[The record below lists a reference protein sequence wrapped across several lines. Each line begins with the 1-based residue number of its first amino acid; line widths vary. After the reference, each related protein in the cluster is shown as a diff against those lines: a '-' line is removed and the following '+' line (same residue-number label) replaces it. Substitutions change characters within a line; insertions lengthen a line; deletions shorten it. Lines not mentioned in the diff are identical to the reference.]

1 MARIKDVAKEAG
13 VAAST
18 VSLVLNKKGYVSE
31 ETRLKVEAAVKKL
44 NYIPSEMAR
53 DLSLQRTNII
63 GVIVPSISHPFF
75 SELAEALE
83 TELYSLGYKMMLCC
97 TKYKENSE
105 RKFIEMLKRQTMD
118 GIIMGAHSLD
128 VSIYEGLKEPVVAF
142 DRYLNDNIPIVHCD
156 HCAGGRL
163 AAEAFLQHDCH
174 HVIGIEG
181 YQGVHTPANDYHKV
195 FHETMRQHSVTTD
208 ILEMPW
214 NAFTYEDFL
223 ATAEKLFTEY
233 QNIDGIFGS
242 DMAIASCM
250 RVAAQRGYHIPQDIK
265 MVAYDGTGMTQT
277 GIQPITAV
285 RQPIEKLASIAAQK
299 VVSKVKGTKDNL
311 PWVLQP
317 RLLRGETCWTGFAF
331 LLSKIVYTNLKKA
344 IDKLLFY
351 SYYRNIKPV
360 RDNEREEKWGY
371 FGERRNAGNKS
382 AVSFGLSFDAKK
394 WLD

>member
-13 VAAST
+13 VAPST

-31 ETRLKVEAAVKKL
+31 ETRLKVEAAVEKL

-53 DLSLQRTNII
+53 NLSLQRTNII

-181 YQGVHTPANDYHKV
+181 YQGVHTPANDSHKV
-195 FHETMRQHSVTTD
+195 FHETMWQHGVITD

-223 ATAEKLFTEY
+223 VTAEKLFTEY
-233 QNIDGIFGS
+233 QDIDGIFGS

-250 RVAAQRGYHIPQDIK
+250 RVATQRGYHIPQDIK

-285 RQPIEKLASIAAQK
+285 RQPIEKLAAIAAQK

-311 PWVLQP
+311 PWVLKP
-317 RLLRGETCWTGFAF
+317 RLLKGETC
-331 LLSKIVYTNLKKA
+331 
-344 IDKLLFY
+344 
-351 SYYRNIKPV
+351 
-360 RDNEREEKWGY
+360 
-371 FGERRNAGNKS
+371 
-382 AVSFGLSFDAKK
+382 
-394 WLD
+394 

>member
-13 VAAST
+13 VAPST

-31 ETRLKVEAAVKKL
+31 ETRLKVEAAVEKL

-53 DLSLQRTNII
+53 NLSLQRTNII

-156 HCAGGRL
+156 HCTGGRL

-195 FHETMRQHSVTTD
+195 FHETMRQHGVTTD

-223 ATAEKLFTEY
+223 ATAEKLFEEY
-233 QNIDGIFGS
+233 QDIDGIFGA
-242 DMAIASCM
+242 DMKISLEN
-250 RVAAQRGYHIPQDIK
+250 
-265 MVAYDGTGMTQT
+265 DGPFTVMLD
-277 GIQPITAV
+277 
-285 RQPIEKLASIAAQK
+285 ESIM
-299 VVSKVKGTKDNL
+299 
-311 PWVLQP
+311 
-317 RLLRGETCWTGFAF
+317 
-331 LLSKIVYTNLKKA
+331 
-344 IDKLLFY
+344 
-351 SYYRNIKPV
+351 
-360 RDNEREEKWGY
+360 
-371 FGERRNAGNKS
+371 
-382 AVSFGLSFDAKK
+382 
-394 WLD
+394 

>member
-13 VAAST
+13 VAPST

-31 ETRLKVEAAVKKL
+31 ETRLKVEAAVEKL

-53 DLSLQRTNII
+53 NLSLQRTNII

-128 VSIYEGLKEPVVAF
+128 VSIYEGLKEPVIAF

-156 HCAGGRL
+156 HCTGGRL

-181 YQGVHTPANDYHKV
+181 YQGVHTPANDSHKV
-195 FHETMRQHSVTTD
+195 FHETMWQHGVITD

-223 ATAEKLFTEY
+223 ITAEKLFTEY
-233 QNIDGIFGS
+233 QDIDGIFGS

-250 RVAAQRGYHIPQDIK
+250 RVATQRGYHIPQDIK

-285 RQPIEKLASIAAQK
+285 RQPIEKLAAIAAQK

-311 PWVLQP
+311 PWVLKP
-317 RLLRGETCWTGFAF
+317 RLLKGETC
-331 LLSKIVYTNLKKA
+331 
-344 IDKLLFY
+344 
-351 SYYRNIKPV
+351 
-360 RDNEREEKWGY
+360 
-371 FGERRNAGNKS
+371 
-382 AVSFGLSFDAKK
+382 
-394 WLD
+394 

>member
-53 DLSLQRTNII
+53 NLSLQRTNII

-181 YQGVHTPANDYHKV
+181 YQGVHTPANDSPKV
-195 FHETMRQHSVTTD
+195 FHETMWQHGVITD

-223 ATAEKLFTEY
+223 VTAEKLFTEY
-233 QNIDGIFGS
+233 QDIDGIFGS

-250 RVAAQRGYHIPQDIK
+250 RVATQRGYHIPRDIK

-285 RQPIEKLASIAAQK
+285 RQPIEKLAAIAAQK

-311 PWVLQP
+311 PWVLKP
-317 RLLRGETCWTGFAF
+317 RLLKGETC
-331 LLSKIVYTNLKKA
+331 
-344 IDKLLFY
+344 
-351 SYYRNIKPV
+351 
-360 RDNEREEKWGY
+360 
-371 FGERRNAGNKS
+371 
-382 AVSFGLSFDAKK
+382 
-394 WLD
+394 

>member
-13 VAAST
+13 VAPST

-31 ETRLKVEAAVKKL
+31 ETRLKVEAAVEKL

-53 DLSLQRTNII
+53 NLSLQRTNII

-181 YQGVHTPANDYHKV
+181 YQGVHTPANDSHKV
-195 FHETMRQHSVTTD
+195 FHETMWQHGVITD

-214 NAFTYEDFL
+214 NAFTYEEFL
-223 ATAEKLFTEY
+223 VTAEKLFTEY
-233 QNIDGIFGS
+233 QDIDGIFGS

-250 RVAAQRGYHIPQDIK
+250 RVATQRGYHIPQDIK

-285 RQPIEKLASIAAQK
+285 RQPIEKLAAIAAQK

-311 PWVLQP
+311 PWVLKP
-317 RLLRGETCWTGFAF
+317 RLLKGETC
-331 LLSKIVYTNLKKA
+331 
-344 IDKLLFY
+344 
-351 SYYRNIKPV
+351 
-360 RDNEREEKWGY
+360 
-371 FGERRNAGNKS
+371 
-382 AVSFGLSFDAKK
+382 
-394 WLD
+394 

>member
-13 VAAST
+13 VAPST

-31 ETRLKVEAAVKKL
+31 ETRLKVEAAVEKL

-53 DLSLQRTNII
+53 NLSLQRTNII

-128 VSIYEGLKEPVVAF
+128 VSIYEGLKEPVIAF

-156 HCAGGRL
+156 HCTGGRL

-181 YQGVHTPANDYHKV
+181 YQGVHTPANDSHKV
-195 FHETMRQHSVTTD
+195 FHETMWQHGVITD

-223 ATAEKLFTEY
+223 VTAEKLFTEY
-233 QNIDGIFGS
+233 QDIDGIFGS

-250 RVAAQRGYHIPQDIK
+250 RVATQRGYHIPQDIK

-285 RQPIEKLASIAAQK
+285 RQPIEKLAAIAAQK

-311 PWVLQP
+311 PWVLKP
-317 RLLRGETCWTGFAF
+317 RLLRGETC
-331 LLSKIVYTNLKKA
+331 
-344 IDKLLFY
+344 
-351 SYYRNIKPV
+351 
-360 RDNEREEKWGY
+360 
-371 FGERRNAGNKS
+371 
-382 AVSFGLSFDAKK
+382 
-394 WLD
+394 

>member
-53 DLSLQRTNII
+53 NLSLQRTNII

-181 YQGVHTPANDYHKV
+181 YQGVHTPANDSQKV
-195 FHETMRQHSVTTD
+195 FHETMWQHGVITD

-223 ATAEKLFTEY
+223 VTAEKLFTEY
-233 QNIDGIFGS
+233 QDIDGIFGS

-250 RVAAQRGYHIPQDIK
+250 RVATQRGYHIPQDIK

-285 RQPIEKLASIAAQK
+285 RQPIEKLAAIAAQK

-311 PWVLQP
+311 PWVLKP
-317 RLLRGETCWTGFAF
+317 RLLKGETC
-331 LLSKIVYTNLKKA
+331 
-344 IDKLLFY
+344 
-351 SYYRNIKPV
+351 
-360 RDNEREEKWGY
+360 
-371 FGERRNAGNKS
+371 
-382 AVSFGLSFDAKK
+382 
-394 WLD
+394 

>member
-13 VAAST
+13 VAPST

-31 ETRLKVEAAVKKL
+31 ETRLKVEAAVEKL

-53 DLSLQRTNII
+53 NLSLQRTNII

-128 VSIYEGLKEPVVAF
+128 VSIYEGLKEPVIAF

-156 HCAGGRL
+156 HCTGGRL

-181 YQGVHTPANDYHKV
+181 YQGVHTPANDSHKV
-195 FHETMRQHSVTTD
+195 FHETMWQHGVITD

-223 ATAEKLFTEY
+223 VTAEKLFKEY
-233 QNIDGIFGS
+233 QDIDGIFGS

-250 RVAAQRGYHIPQDIK
+250 RVATQRGYHIPQDIK

-285 RQPIEKLASIAAQK
+285 RQPIEKLAAIAAQK

-311 PWVLQP
+311 PWVLKP
-317 RLLRGETCWTGFAF
+317 RLLKGETC
-331 LLSKIVYTNLKKA
+331 
-344 IDKLLFY
+344 
-351 SYYRNIKPV
+351 
-360 RDNEREEKWGY
+360 
-371 FGERRNAGNKS
+371 
-382 AVSFGLSFDAKK
+382 
-394 WLD
+394 

>member
-53 DLSLQRTNII
+53 NLSLQRTNII

-181 YQGVHTPANDYHKV
+181 YQGVHTPANDSHKV
-195 FHETMRQHSVTTD
+195 FHETMWQHGVITD

-223 ATAEKLFTEY
+223 VTAEKLFTEY
-233 QNIDGIFGS
+233 QDIDGIFGS

-250 RVAAQRGYHIPQDIK
+250 RVATQRGYHIPQDIK

-285 RQPIEKLASIAAQK
+285 RQPIEKLAAIAAQK

-311 PWVLQP
+311 PWVLKP
-317 RLLRGETCWTGFAF
+317 RLLKGETC
-331 LLSKIVYTNLKKA
+331 
-344 IDKLLFY
+344 
-351 SYYRNIKPV
+351 
-360 RDNEREEKWGY
+360 
-371 FGERRNAGNKS
+371 
-382 AVSFGLSFDAKK
+382 
-394 WLD
+394 

>member
-13 VAAST
+13 VAPST

-31 ETRLKVEAAVKKL
+31 ETRLKVEAAVEKL

-53 DLSLQRTNII
+53 NLSLQRTNII

-156 HCAGGRL
+156 HCAGGWL

-195 FHETMRQHSVTTD
+195 FHETMRQHGVTTD

-233 QNIDGIFGS
+233 QDIDGIFGS

-250 RVAAQRGYHIPQDIK
+250 RVATQRGYRIPRDIK

-285 RQPIEKLASIAAQK
+285 RQPIEKLAAIAAQK

-317 RLLRGETCWTGFAF
+317 RLLRGETC
-331 LLSKIVYTNLKKA
+331 
-344 IDKLLFY
+344 
-351 SYYRNIKPV
+351 
-360 RDNEREEKWGY
+360 
-371 FGERRNAGNKS
+371 
-382 AVSFGLSFDAKK
+382 
-394 WLD
+394 

>member
-1 MARIKDVAKEAG
+1 MAKIKDVAKEAG
-13 VAAST
+13 VAPST

-31 ETRLKVEAAVKKL
+31 ETRLKVEAAVEKL

-53 DLSLQRTNII
+53 NLSLQRTNII

-128 VSIYEGLKEPVVAF
+128 VSIYEGLKEPVIAF
-142 DRYLNDNIPIVHCD
+142 DRYLNENIPIVHCD
-156 HCAGGRL
+156 HCTGGRL

-195 FHETMRQHSVTTD
+195 FHETMQQHGVTTD

-223 ATAEKLFTEY
+223 ATAEKLFEEY
-233 QNIDGIFGS
+233 QDIDGIFGS

-250 RVAAQRGYHIPQDIK
+250 RVATQRGYRIPQDIK

-285 RQPIEKLASIAAQK
+285 RQPIEKLAAIAAQK

-317 RLLRGETCWTGFAF
+317 RLLKGETC
-331 LLSKIVYTNLKKA
+331 
-344 IDKLLFY
+344 
-351 SYYRNIKPV
+351 
-360 RDNEREEKWGY
+360 
-371 FGERRNAGNKS
+371 
-382 AVSFGLSFDAKK
+382 
-394 WLD
+394 

>member
-53 DLSLQRTNII
+53 NLSLQRTNII

-128 VSIYEGLKEPVVAF
+128 VSIYEGLKEPVIAF

-156 HCAGGRL
+156 HCTGGRL

-181 YQGVHTPANDYHKV
+181 YQGVHTPANDSHKV
-195 FHETMRQHSVTTD
+195 FHETMWQHGVITD

-223 ATAEKLFTEY
+223 VTAEKLFTEY
-233 QNIDGIFGS
+233 QDIDGIFGS

-250 RVAAQRGYHIPQDIK
+250 RVATQRGYHIPQDIK

-285 RQPIEKLASIAAQK
+285 RQPIEKLAAIAAQK

-311 PWVLQP
+311 PWVLKP
-317 RLLRGETCWTGFAF
+317 RLLKGETC
-331 LLSKIVYTNLKKA
+331 
-344 IDKLLFY
+344 
-351 SYYRNIKPV
+351 
-360 RDNEREEKWGY
+360 
-371 FGERRNAGNKS
+371 
-382 AVSFGLSFDAKK
+382 
-394 WLD
+394 

>member
-13 VAAST
+13 VAPST

-31 ETRLKVEAAVKKL
+31 ETRLKVEAAVEKL

-53 DLSLQRTNII
+53 NLSLQRTNII

-181 YQGVHTPANDYHKV
+181 YQGVHTPANDSQKV
-195 FHETMRQHSVTTD
+195 FHETMWQHGVITD

-223 ATAEKLFTEY
+223 VTAEKLFTEY
-233 QNIDGIFGS
+233 QDIDGIFGS

-250 RVAAQRGYHIPQDIK
+250 RVATQRGYHIPQDIK

-285 RQPIEKLASIAAQK
+285 RQPIEKLAAIAAQK

-311 PWVLQP
+311 PWVLKP
-317 RLLRGETCWTGFAF
+317 RLLKGETC
-331 LLSKIVYTNLKKA
+331 
-344 IDKLLFY
+344 
-351 SYYRNIKPV
+351 
-360 RDNEREEKWGY
+360 
-371 FGERRNAGNKS
+371 
-382 AVSFGLSFDAKK
+382 
-394 WLD
+394 

>member
-13 VAAST
+13 VAPST

-31 ETRLKVEAAVKKL
+31 ETRLKVEAAVEKL

-53 DLSLQRTNII
+53 NLSLQRTNII

-156 HCAGGRL
+156 HCTGGRL

-181 YQGVHTPANDYHKV
+181 YQGVHTPANDSQKV
-195 FHETMRQHSVTTD
+195 FHETMWQHGVITD

-223 ATAEKLFTEY
+223 VTAEKLFTEY
-233 QNIDGIFGS
+233 QDIDGIFGS

-250 RVAAQRGYHIPQDIK
+250 RVATQRGYHIPQDIK

-285 RQPIEKLASIAAQK
+285 RQPIEKLAAIAAQK

-311 PWVLQP
+311 PWVLKP
-317 RLLRGETCWTGFAF
+317 RLLKGETC
-331 LLSKIVYTNLKKA
+331 
-344 IDKLLFY
+344 
-351 SYYRNIKPV
+351 
-360 RDNEREEKWGY
+360 
-371 FGERRNAGNKS
+371 
-382 AVSFGLSFDAKK
+382 
-394 WLD
+394 

>member
-13 VAAST
+13 VAPST

-31 ETRLKVEAAVKKL
+31 ETRLKVEAAVEKL

-53 DLSLQRTNII
+53 NLSLQRTNII

-128 VSIYEGLKEPVVAF
+128 VSIYEGLKEPVIAF

-181 YQGVHTPANDYHKV
+181 YQGVHTPANDSQKV
-195 FHETMRQHSVTTD
+195 FHETMWQHGVITD

-223 ATAEKLFTEY
+223 VTAEKLFTEY
-233 QNIDGIFGS
+233 QDIDGIFGS

-250 RVAAQRGYHIPQDIK
+250 RVATQRGYHIPQDIK

-285 RQPIEKLASIAAQK
+285 RQPIEKLAAIAAQK

-311 PWVLQP
+311 PWVLKP
-317 RLLRGETCWTGFAF
+317 RLLKGETC
-331 LLSKIVYTNLKKA
+331 
-344 IDKLLFY
+344 
-351 SYYRNIKPV
+351 
-360 RDNEREEKWGY
+360 
-371 FGERRNAGNKS
+371 
-382 AVSFGLSFDAKK
+382 
-394 WLD
+394 

>member
-1 MARIKDVAKEAG
+1 MTRIKDVAKEAG

-53 DLSLQRTNII
+53 NLSLRRTNII
-63 GVIVPSISHPFF
+63 GVIVPSIAHPFF

-105 RKFIEMLKRQTMD
+105 RKFIDMLKRRTMD

-128 VSIYEGLKEPVVAF
+128 VAIYNDLKQPVVAF
-142 DRYLNDNIPIVHCD
+142 DRYINDAIPIVHCD
-156 HCAGGRL
+156 HCMGGRI
-163 AAEAFLQHDCH
+163 AAEAFLQHECR
-174 HVIGIEG
+174 HVVGIEG
-181 YQGVHTPANDYHKV
+181 YQGVRTPANDYHRV
-195 FHETMRQHSVTTD
+195 FHATMRQHGVATD

-223 ATAEKLFTEY
+223 LTAEKLFAEY
-233 QNIDGIFGS
+233 QEIDGIFGS

-250 RVAAQRGYHIPQDIK
+250 RVAAHRGYHIPRDIR

-285 RQPIEKLASIAAQK
+285 RQPIEELAKLAAQK
-299 VVSKVKGTKDNL
+299 VVNKVNGMGDNL

-317 RLLRGETCWTGFAF
+317 RLLKGETC
-331 LLSKIVYTNLKKA
+331 
-344 IDKLLFY
+344 
-351 SYYRNIKPV
+351 
-360 RDNEREEKWGY
+360 
-371 FGERRNAGNKS
+371 
-382 AVSFGLSFDAKK
+382 
-394 WLD
+394 

>member
-53 DLSLQRTNII
+53 NLSLQRTNII

-195 FHETMRQHSVTTD
+195 FHETMQQHGVTTD

-223 ATAEKLFTEY
+223 ATAEKLFEEY
-233 QNIDGIFGS
+233 QDIDGIFGS

-250 RVAAQRGYHIPQDIK
+250 RVATQRGYRIPQDIK

-285 RQPIEKLASIAAQK
+285 RQPIEKLAAVAAQK

-317 RLLRGETCWTGFAF
+317 RLLRGETC
-331 LLSKIVYTNLKKA
+331 
-344 IDKLLFY
+344 
-351 SYYRNIKPV
+351 
-360 RDNEREEKWGY
+360 
-371 FGERRNAGNKS
+371 
-382 AVSFGLSFDAKK
+382 
-394 WLD
+394 

>member
-53 DLSLQRTNII
+53 NLSLQRTNII

-128 VSIYEGLKEPVVAF
+128 VSIYEGLKEPVIAF

-156 HCAGGRL
+156 HCTGGRL

-181 YQGVHTPANDYHKV
+181 YQGVHTPANDSQKV
-195 FHETMRQHSVTTD
+195 FHETMWQHGVITD

-223 ATAEKLFTEY
+223 VTAEKLFKEY
-233 QNIDGIFGS
+233 QDIDGIFGS

-250 RVAAQRGYHIPQDIK
+250 RVATQRGYHIPQDIK

-285 RQPIEKLASIAAQK
+285 RQPIEKLAAIAAQK

-311 PWVLQP
+311 PWVLKP
-317 RLLRGETCWTGFAF
+317 RLLKGETC
-331 LLSKIVYTNLKKA
+331 
-344 IDKLLFY
+344 
-351 SYYRNIKPV
+351 
-360 RDNEREEKWGY
+360 
-371 FGERRNAGNKS
+371 
-382 AVSFGLSFDAKK
+382 
-394 WLD
+394 

>member
-13 VAAST
+13 VAPST

-31 ETRLKVEAAVKKL
+31 ETRLKVEAAVEKL
-44 NYIPSEMAR
+44 DYIPSEMAR
-53 DLSLQRTNII
+53 NLSLQRTNII

-128 VSIYEGLKEPVVAF
+128 VSIYEGLKEPVIAF

-156 HCAGGRL
+156 HCTGGRL

-181 YQGVHTPANDYHKV
+181 YQGVHTPANDSHKV
-195 FHETMRQHSVTTD
+195 FHETMWQHGVITD

-223 ATAEKLFTEY
+223 VTAEKLFTEY
-233 QNIDGIFGS
+233 QDIDGIFGS

-250 RVAAQRGYHIPQDIK
+250 RVATQRGYHIPQDIK

-285 RQPIEKLASIAAQK
+285 RQPIEKLAAIAAQK

-311 PWVLQP
+311 PWVLKP
-317 RLLRGETCWTGFAF
+317 RLLKGETC
-331 LLSKIVYTNLKKA
+331 
-344 IDKLLFY
+344 
-351 SYYRNIKPV
+351 
-360 RDNEREEKWGY
+360 
-371 FGERRNAGNKS
+371 
-382 AVSFGLSFDAKK
+382 
-394 WLD
+394 

>member
-13 VAAST
+13 VAPST

-31 ETRLKVEAAVKKL
+31 ETRLKVEAAVEKL

-53 DLSLQRTNII
+53 NLSLQRTNII

-181 YQGVHTPANDYHKV
+181 YQGVHTPANDSQKV
-195 FHETMRQHSVTTD
+195 FHETMWQHGVITD

-223 ATAEKLFTEY
+223 VTAEKLFEEY
-233 QNIDGIFGS
+233 QDIDGIFGS

-250 RVAAQRGYHIPQDIK
+250 RVATQRGYHIPQDIK

-285 RQPIEKLASIAAQK
+285 RQPIEKLAAIAAQK

-311 PWVLQP
+311 PWVLKP
-317 RLLRGETCWTGFAF
+317 RLLKGETC
-331 LLSKIVYTNLKKA
+331 
-344 IDKLLFY
+344 
-351 SYYRNIKPV
+351 
-360 RDNEREEKWGY
+360 
-371 FGERRNAGNKS
+371 
-382 AVSFGLSFDAKK
+382 
-394 WLD
+394 

>member
-13 VAAST
+13 VAPST

-31 ETRLKVEAAVKKL
+31 ETRLKVEAAVEKL

-53 DLSLQRTNII
+53 NLSLQRTNII

-105 RKFIEMLKRQTMD
+105 QKFIEMLKRQTMD

-128 VSIYEGLKEPVVAF
+128 VSIYEGLKEPVIAF

-156 HCAGGRL
+156 HCTGGRL

-181 YQGVHTPANDYHKV
+181 YQGVHTPANDSHKV
-195 FHETMRQHSVTTD
+195 FHETMWQHGVITD

-223 ATAEKLFTEY
+223 VTAEKLFTEY
-233 QNIDGIFGS
+233 QDIDGIFGS

-250 RVAAQRGYHIPQDIK
+250 RVATQRGYHIPQDIK

-285 RQPIEKLASIAAQK
+285 RQPIEKLAAIAAQK

-311 PWVLQP
+311 PWVLKP
-317 RLLRGETCWTGFAF
+317 RLLKGETC
-331 LLSKIVYTNLKKA
+331 
-344 IDKLLFY
+344 
-351 SYYRNIKPV
+351 
-360 RDNEREEKWGY
+360 
-371 FGERRNAGNKS
+371 
-382 AVSFGLSFDAKK
+382 
-394 WLD
+394 

>member
-13 VAAST
+13 VAPST

-31 ETRLKVEAAVKKL
+31 ETRLKVEAAVEKL

-53 DLSLQRTNII
+53 NLSLQRTNII

-128 VSIYEGLKEPVVAF
+128 VSIYDGLKEPVVAF

-181 YQGVHTPANDYHKV
+181 YQGVHTPANDSHKV
-195 FHETMRQHSVTTD
+195 FHETMWQHGVITD

-223 ATAEKLFTEY
+223 VTAEKLFTEY
-233 QNIDGIFGS
+233 QDIDGIFGS

-250 RVAAQRGYHIPQDIK
+250 RVATQRGYHIPQDIK

-285 RQPIEKLASIAAQK
+285 RQPIEKLAAIAAQK

-311 PWVLQP
+311 PWVLKP
-317 RLLRGETCWTGFAF
+317 RLLKGETC
-331 LLSKIVYTNLKKA
+331 
-344 IDKLLFY
+344 
-351 SYYRNIKPV
+351 
-360 RDNEREEKWGY
+360 
-371 FGERRNAGNKS
+371 
-382 AVSFGLSFDAKK
+382 
-394 WLD
+394 

>member
-13 VAAST
+13 VAPST

-31 ETRLKVEAAVKKL
+31 ETRLKVEAAVEKL

-53 DLSLQRTNII
+53 NLSLQRTNII

-128 VSIYEGLKEPVVAF
+128 VSIYEGLKEPVIAF

-156 HCAGGRL
+156 HCTGGRL

-181 YQGVHTPANDYHKV
+181 YQGVHTPANDSHKV
-195 FHETMRQHSVTTD
+195 FHETMWQHGVITD

-223 ATAEKLFTEY
+223 VTAEKLFTEY
-233 QNIDGIFGS
+233 QDIDGIFGS

-250 RVAAQRGYHIPQDIK
+250 RVGTQRGYHIPQDIK

-277 GIQPITAV
+277 GIQLITAV
-285 RQPIEKLASIAAQK
+285 RQPIEKLAAIAAQK

-311 PWVLQP
+311 PWVLKP
-317 RLLRGETCWTGFAF
+317 RLLKGETC
-331 LLSKIVYTNLKKA
+331 
-344 IDKLLFY
+344 
-351 SYYRNIKPV
+351 
-360 RDNEREEKWGY
+360 
-371 FGERRNAGNKS
+371 
-382 AVSFGLSFDAKK
+382 
-394 WLD
+394 

>member
-13 VAAST
+13 VAPST

-31 ETRLKVEAAVKKL
+31 ETRLKVEAAVEKL

-53 DLSLQRTNII
+53 NLSLQRTNII

-174 HVIGIEG
+174 HVVGIEG
-181 YQGVHTPANDYHKV
+181 YQGVHTPANDSQKV
-195 FHETMRQHSVTTD
+195 FHETMWQHGVITD

-233 QNIDGIFGS
+233 QDIDGIFGS

-250 RVAAQRGYHIPQDIK
+250 RVATQRGYHIPQDIK

-285 RQPIEKLASIAAQK
+285 RQPIEKLAAIAAQK

-311 PWVLQP
+311 PWVLKP
-317 RLLRGETCWTGFAF
+317 RLLKGETC
-331 LLSKIVYTNLKKA
+331 
-344 IDKLLFY
+344 
-351 SYYRNIKPV
+351 
-360 RDNEREEKWGY
+360 
-371 FGERRNAGNKS
+371 
-382 AVSFGLSFDAKK
+382 
-394 WLD
+394 

>member
-13 VAAST
+13 VAPST

-31 ETRLKVEAAVKKL
+31 ETRLKVEAAVEKL

-53 DLSLQRTNII
+53 NLSLQRTNII

-128 VSIYEGLKEPVVAF
+128 VSIYEGLKEPVIAF

-156 HCAGGRL
+156 HCTGGRL

-181 YQGVHTPANDYHKV
+181 YQGVHTPANDSHKV
-195 FHETMRQHSVTTD
+195 FHETMWQHGVITD

-223 ATAEKLFTEY
+223 VTAEKLFTEY
-233 QNIDGIFGS
+233 QDIDGIFGT

-250 RVAAQRGYHIPQDIK
+250 RVATQRGYHIPRDIK

-285 RQPIEKLASIAAQK
+285 RQPIEKLAAIAAQK

-311 PWVLQP
+311 PWVLKP
-317 RLLRGETCWTGFAF
+317 RLLKGETC
-331 LLSKIVYTNLKKA
+331 
-344 IDKLLFY
+344 
-351 SYYRNIKPV
+351 
-360 RDNEREEKWGY
+360 
-371 FGERRNAGNKS
+371 
-382 AVSFGLSFDAKK
+382 
-394 WLD
+394 

>member
-13 VAAST
+13 VAPST

-31 ETRLKVEAAVKKL
+31 ETRLKVEAAVEKL

-53 DLSLQRTNII
+53 NLSLQRTNII

-128 VSIYEGLKEPVVAF
+128 VSIYDGLKEPVVAF

-156 HCAGGRL
+156 HCTGGRL

-181 YQGVHTPANDYHKV
+181 YQGVHTPANDSQKV
-195 FHETMRQHSVTTD
+195 FHETMWQHGVITD

-223 ATAEKLFTEY
+223 VTAEKLFTEY
-233 QNIDGIFGS
+233 QDIDGIFGS

-250 RVAAQRGYHIPQDIK
+250 RVATQRGYHIPQDIK

-285 RQPIEKLASIAAQK
+285 RQPIEKLAAIAAQK

-311 PWVLQP
+311 PWVLKP
-317 RLLRGETCWTGFAF
+317 RLLKGETC
-331 LLSKIVYTNLKKA
+331 
-344 IDKLLFY
+344 
-351 SYYRNIKPV
+351 
-360 RDNEREEKWGY
+360 
-371 FGERRNAGNKS
+371 
-382 AVSFGLSFDAKK
+382 
-394 WLD
+394 

>member
-13 VAAST
+13 VAPST

-53 DLSLQRTNII
+53 NLSLQRTNII

-181 YQGVHTPANDYHKV
+181 YQGVHTPANDSQKV
-195 FHETMRQHSVTTD
+195 FHETMWQHGVITD

-223 ATAEKLFTEY
+223 VTAEKLFTEY
-233 QNIDGIFGS
+233 QDIDGIFGS

-250 RVAAQRGYHIPQDIK
+250 RVATQRGYHIPQDIK

-285 RQPIEKLASIAAQK
+285 RQPIEKLAAIAAQK

-311 PWVLQP
+311 PWVLKP
-317 RLLRGETCWTGFAF
+317 RLLKGETC
-331 LLSKIVYTNLKKA
+331 
-344 IDKLLFY
+344 
-351 SYYRNIKPV
+351 
-360 RDNEREEKWGY
+360 
-371 FGERRNAGNKS
+371 
-382 AVSFGLSFDAKK
+382 
-394 WLD
+394 

>member
-13 VAAST
+13 VAPST

-31 ETRLKVEAAVKKL
+31 ETRLKVEAAVEKL
-44 NYIPSEMAR
+44 DYIPSEMAR
-53 DLSLQRTNII
+53 NLSLQRTNII

-142 DRYLNDNIPIVHCD
+142 DRYLNENIPIVHCD
-156 HCAGGRL
+156 HCTGGRL

-181 YQGVHTPANDYHKV
+181 YQGVHTPANDSQKV
-195 FHETMRQHSVTTD
+195 FHETMWQHGVITD

-223 ATAEKLFTEY
+223 VTAEKLFTEY
-233 QNIDGIFGS
+233 QDIDGIFGS

-250 RVAAQRGYHIPQDIK
+250 RVATQRGYHIPQDIK

-285 RQPIEKLASIAAQK
+285 RQPIEKLAAIAAQK

-311 PWVLQP
+311 PWVLKP
-317 RLLRGETCWTGFAF
+317 RLLKGETC
-331 LLSKIVYTNLKKA
+331 
-344 IDKLLFY
+344 
-351 SYYRNIKPV
+351 
-360 RDNEREEKWGY
+360 
-371 FGERRNAGNKS
+371 
-382 AVSFGLSFDAKK
+382 
-394 WLD
+394 

>member
-13 VAAST
+13 VAPST

-31 ETRLKVEAAVKKL
+31 ETRLKVEAAVEKL

-53 DLSLQRTNII
+53 NLSLQRTNII

-142 DRYLNDNIPIVHCD
+142 DRYLNENIPIVHCD
-156 HCAGGRL
+156 HCTGGRL

-181 YQGVHTPANDYHKV
+181 YQGVHTPANDSHKV
-195 FHETMRQHSVTTD
+195 FHETMWQHGVITD

-223 ATAEKLFTEY
+223 VTAEKLFTEY
-233 QNIDGIFGS
+233 QDIDGIFGS

-285 RQPIEKLASIAAQK
+285 RQPIEKLAAIAAQK

-311 PWVLQP
+311 PWVLKP
-317 RLLRGETCWTGFAF
+317 RLLKGETC
-331 LLSKIVYTNLKKA
+331 
-344 IDKLLFY
+344 
-351 SYYRNIKPV
+351 
-360 RDNEREEKWGY
+360 
-371 FGERRNAGNKS
+371 
-382 AVSFGLSFDAKK
+382 
-394 WLD
+394 

>member
-13 VAAST
+13 VAPST

-31 ETRLKVEAAVKKL
+31 ETRLKVEAAVEKL

-53 DLSLQRTNII
+53 NLSLQRTNII

-195 FHETMRQHSVTTD
+195 FHETMGQHGVTTD

-223 ATAEKLFTEY
+223 ATAEKLFEEY
-233 QNIDGIFGS
+233 QDIDGIFGS

-250 RVAAQRGYHIPQDIK
+250 RVATQRGYRIPQDIK

-285 RQPIEKLASIAAQK
+285 RQPIEKLAAIAARK

-311 PWVLQP
+311 PWVLKP
-317 RLLRGETCWTGFAF
+317 RLLRGETC
-331 LLSKIVYTNLKKA
+331 
-344 IDKLLFY
+344 
-351 SYYRNIKPV
+351 
-360 RDNEREEKWGY
+360 
-371 FGERRNAGNKS
+371 
-382 AVSFGLSFDAKK
+382 
-394 WLD
+394 

>member
-13 VAAST
+13 VAPST

-31 ETRLKVEAAVKKL
+31 ETRLKVEAAVEKL

-53 DLSLQRTNII
+53 NLSLQRTNII

-142 DRYLNDNIPIVHCD
+142 DRYLNDNIPIVHYD

-195 FHETMRQHSVTTD
+195 FHETMGQHGVTTD

-233 QNIDGIFGS
+233 QDIDGIFGS

-250 RVAAQRGYHIPQDIK
+250 RVATQRGYHIPKDIK
-265 MVAYDGTGMTQT
+265 MVAYDGTGITQT

-285 RQPIEKLASIAAQK
+285 RQPIEKLAAIAAQK

-311 PWVLQP
+311 PWVLKP
-317 RLLRGETCWTGFAF
+317 RLLKGETC
-331 LLSKIVYTNLKKA
+331 
-344 IDKLLFY
+344 
-351 SYYRNIKPV
+351 
-360 RDNEREEKWGY
+360 
-371 FGERRNAGNKS
+371 
-382 AVSFGLSFDAKK
+382 
-394 WLD
+394 

>member
-53 DLSLQRTNII
+53 NLSLQRTNII

-195 FHETMRQHSVTTD
+195 FHETMQQHGVTTD

-223 ATAEKLFTEY
+223 ATAEKLFEEY
-233 QNIDGIFGS
+233 QDIDGIFGS

-250 RVAAQRGYHIPQDIK
+250 RVATQRGYRIPQDIK

-285 RQPIEKLASIAAQK
+285 RQPIEKLAAIAAQK

-317 RLLRGETCWTGFAF
+317 RLLRGETC
-331 LLSKIVYTNLKKA
+331 
-344 IDKLLFY
+344 
-351 SYYRNIKPV
+351 
-360 RDNEREEKWGY
+360 
-371 FGERRNAGNKS
+371 
-382 AVSFGLSFDAKK
+382 
-394 WLD
+394 

>member
-53 DLSLQRTNII
+53 NLSLRRTNII
-63 GVIVPSISHPFF
+63 GVIVPSIAHPFF

-105 RKFIEMLKRQTMD
+105 RKFIDMLKRRTMD

-128 VSIYEGLKEPVVAF
+128 VSIYEGLKEPIIAF
-142 DRYLNDNIPIVHCD
+142 DRYLNENIPIVHCD
-156 HCAGGRL
+156 HCYGGRL
-163 AAEAFLQHDCH
+163 AAEAFLQHECRH
-174 HVIGIEG
+174 IVGIEG
-181 YQGVHTPANDYHKV
+181 YQGVHTPANDYHRV
-195 FHETMRQHSVTTD
+195 FHQVMREHGVATD
-208 ILEMPW
+208 VLEMPW

-223 ATAEKLFTEY
+223 LTAEKLFAEY
-233 QNIDGIFGS
+233 QELDGIFGS

-250 RVAAQRGYHIPQDIK
+250 RVAARNGYRIPQDIR

-277 GIQPITAV
+277 GIQPVTAV
-285 RQPIEKLASIAAQK
+285 RQPIEALAALAVKK
-299 VVSKVKGTKDNL
+299 VVNKLNGIEDNL
-311 PWVLQP
+311 PWVLEP
-317 RLLRGETCWTGFAF
+317 RLLRGETC
-331 LLSKIVYTNLKKA
+331 
-344 IDKLLFY
+344 
-351 SYYRNIKPV
+351 
-360 RDNEREEKWGY
+360 
-371 FGERRNAGNKS
+371 
-382 AVSFGLSFDAKK
+382 
-394 WLD
+394 

>member
-13 VAAST
+13 VAPST

-53 DLSLQRTNII
+53 NLSLQRTNII

-128 VSIYEGLKEPVVAF
+128 VSIYEGLKEPVIAF

-156 HCAGGRL
+156 HCTGGRL

-195 FHETMRQHSVTTD
+195 FHETMGQNGVTTD

-223 ATAEKLFTEY
+223 ATAEKLFEEY
-233 QNIDGIFGS
+233 QDIDGIFGS

-250 RVAAQRGYHIPQDIK
+250 RVATQRGYHIPQDIK

-285 RQPIEKLASIAAQK
+285 RQPIETLAAIAAQK

-311 PWVLQP
+311 PWVLKP
-317 RLLRGETCWTGFAF
+317 RLLRGETC
-331 LLSKIVYTNLKKA
+331 
-344 IDKLLFY
+344 
-351 SYYRNIKPV
+351 
-360 RDNEREEKWGY
+360 
-371 FGERRNAGNKS
+371 
-382 AVSFGLSFDAKK
+382 
-394 WLD
+394 

>member
-13 VAAST
+13 VAPST

-31 ETRLKVEAAVKKL
+31 ETRLKVEAAVEKL

-53 DLSLQRTNII
+53 NLSLQRTNII

-128 VSIYEGLKEPVVAF
+128 VSIYEGLKEPVIAF

-156 HCAGGRL
+156 HCTGGRL

-181 YQGVHTPANDYHKV
+181 YQGVHTPANDSQKV
-195 FHETMRQHSVTTD
+195 FHETMWQHGVITD

-223 ATAEKLFTEY
+223 VTAEKLFTEY
-233 QNIDGIFGS
+233 QDIDGIFGS

-250 RVAAQRGYHIPQDIK
+250 RVATQRGYHIPQNIK

-285 RQPIEKLASIAAQK
+285 RQPIEKLAAIAAQK

-311 PWVLQP
+311 PWVLKP
-317 RLLRGETCWTGFAF
+317 RLLKGETC
-331 LLSKIVYTNLKKA
+331 
-344 IDKLLFY
+344 
-351 SYYRNIKPV
+351 
-360 RDNEREEKWGY
+360 
-371 FGERRNAGNKS
+371 
-382 AVSFGLSFDAKK
+382 
-394 WLD
+394 